1 MKRIKQMIVS
11 AVRAVTGRGTPS
23 VPLMLPHGGGDAG
36 RDFESALELL
46 QGGERRRKLWHRVRL
61 KIPFVPLS

>member
-11 AVRAVTGRGTPS
+11 AARTVAGGSTPS
-23 VPLMLPHGGGDAG
+23 VPLMVPHGGGDAG

-46 QGGERRRKLWHRVRL
+46 QGGERRHKLWHRVRL
-61 KIPFVPLS
+61 KIPFVPMR